1 MGRLYGAESLVLTG
15 VVAGPVGGVPAVRP
29 RFSRQRADDLGYGLP
44 MGRIDYL
51 GKSVADL
58 DVSIPGH
65 PPIRCGFTYG
75 VRFPGKR
82 TGGRGMPFSGDEA
95 EIVNA
100 DKDDD
105 ADILVLMPG
114 EFDDSD
120 EALVVIVN
128 SRCLRKDRL
137 IRELRH
143 LTSSTPDS
151 PSALVYVPEDRPGH
165 VHQGHILQQR
175 LDDEGICAEARSY
188 YP

>member
-1 MGRLYGAESLVLTG
+1 M
-15 VVAGPVGGVPAVRP
+15 AGPVGGVPAVRP
-29 RFSRQRADDLGYGLP
+29 RFPPQRIDDLSYGLP

-58 DVSIPGH
+58 GVSIPGR

-82 TGGRGMPFSGDEA
+82 TGGRGMPFGGDEA
-95 EIVNA
+95 EIVNV

-114 EFDDSD
+114 EFDEPD

-151 PSALVYVPEDRPGH
+151 PSALVYVPEDRPDY
-165 VHQGHILQQR
+165 VHQGQILQQR
-175 LDDEGICAEARSY
+175 LDDEGIYAEARSY

>member
-1 MGRLYGAESLVLTG
+1 M
-15 VVAGPVGGVPAVRP
+15 GGVPAVRP
-29 RFSRQRADDLGYGLP
+29 RLSRQRTGGVSYGLP
-44 MGRIDYL
+44 MERINYL

-58 DVSIPGH
+58 GVSIPEH
-65 PPIRCGFTYG
+65 PPIQCGFTYG

-82 TGGRGMPFSGDEA
+82 TGGRGTPFGGDESD
-95 EIVNA
+95 VVTV

-114 EFDDSD
+114 EFDESD
-120 EALVVIVN
+120 EALVVVVN
-128 SRCLRKDRL
+128 ARCLRKDRL

-151 PSALVYVPEDRPGH
+151 PSALVYVPEDRPGD
-165 VHQGHILQQR
+165 VHLGQMLQQR
-175 LDDEGICAEARSY
+175 IDDEGIYAEVRSY

>member
-1 MGRLYGAESLVLTG
+1 
-15 VVAGPVGGVPAVRP
+15 
-29 RFSRQRADDLGYGLP
+29 

-51 GKSVADL
+51 GKSVDDL
-58 DVSIPGH
+58 GVSIPGR

-75 VRFPGKR
+75 MRFPGKR
-82 TGGRGMPFSGDEA
+82 TGGRGMPFGGDEA
-95 EIVNA
+95 EIVNV

-105 ADILVLMPG
+105 ADFLVLMPG
-114 EFDDSD
+114 EFDEPD

-137 IRELRH
+137 IRELRQ

-151 PSALVYVPEDRPGH
+151 PTALVYVPEDHPGH
-165 VHQGHILQQR
+165 VHRGQILQQR
-175 LDDEGICAEARSY
+175 IDDEGIYAEARSY

>member
-1 MGRLYGAESLVLTG
+1 
-15 VVAGPVGGVPAVRP
+15 
-29 RFSRQRADDLGYGLP
+29 

-58 DVSIPGH
+58 GVSIPRH

-75 VRFPGKR
+75 VHFPGKR
-82 TGGRGMPFSGDEA
+82 TGGRGMPFGGNEA
-95 EIVNA
+95 EIVNV

-114 EFDDSD
+114 EFDEPE

-137 IRELRH
+137 IRKLRH

-151 PSALVYVPEDRPGH
+151 PSVLVYVPEDRPGH
-165 VHQGHILQQR
+165 VHRGQILRQR
-175 LDDEGICAEARSY
+175 VDEEGICAEVRSY